1 MNVLFHTLAGGAIA
15 VLLAPQENTK
25 SLSKGLRCASA
36 FVLGILSHGL
46 LDWAPH
52 CYPIASKVDVIVSLA
67 IMIFAFFR
75 SAKAFRPILIA
86 AFVGAIL
93 PDVLDL
99 SPAILAKQTGWN
111 VPVFPH
117 FFPWHWKE
125 YSGSVYNGDCAT
137 SNWIHLLLVIVAGL
151 VFWRRRKALN

>member
-1 MNVLFHTLAGGAIA
+1 MLYHQCGGIIKGGDLENREHAAGKPRIFNLVNVLFHTLAGGAIA
-15 VLLAPQENTK
+15 VLLAPPANTK
-25 SLSKGLRCASA
+25 RLSKGLRCASA
-36 FVLGILSHGL
+36 FVLSVLSHGL

-117 FFPWHWKE
+117 FFP
-125 YSGSVYNGDCAT
+125 
-137 SNWIHLLLVIVAGL
+137 
-151 VFWRRRKALN
+151 